1 MTMDLV
7 PAPAQSWRDKLL
19 GKCVIGSGAMA
30 SGVGLGDDEEFDF
43 LEGDVMK
50 STIDGASPLQPFSNV
65 ELAWIKLPR
74 LIRHMYKRKILGEI
88 SSMVGRFTKL
98 DFNID
103 STTMG
108 PITRIV
114 VYVNLDKPLV
124 SQVLISGKTHRAEGN
139 ETVADSMVTDV
150 EKAET
155 LGMFGPWMEVER
167 KSWQSLRHSRNQKPK
182 NLGKV
187 TLGSR
192 FLTLTML
199 DEIEGGNGAESV
211 DQLEGSEVKKG
222 SSMEKNP
229 GSLGSLLSNSVCS
242 TSTSVP
248 SHHLEF
254 FDSAAV
260 VSFKENVNTND
271 VNSIGKNFGKLG
283 FIGRSSGA
291 KSDAGRN
298 GKMLNR
304 MIHECG
310 GLFKLVESHRAR
322 LSDMMN
328 SMGRAS
334 IKFPRIFHDYNSKY
348 KPDII

>member
-1 MTMDLV
+1 MVQPWT
-7 PAPAQSWRDKLL
+7 
-19 GKCVIGSGAMA
+19 GK
-30 SGVGLGDDEEFDF
+30 F
-43 LEGDVMK
+43 
-50 STIDGASPLQPFSNV
+50 SPLQPFSNV

-88 SSMVGRFTKL
+88 SNMVGRFTKL
-98 DFNID
+98 EFNID

-108 PITRIV
+108 PIARIV

-124 SQVLISGKTHRAEGN
+124 SQVLINGKTQRAEGN

-155 LGMFGPWMEVER
+155 LGMFGPCMQVKR
-167 KSWQSLRHSRNQKPK
+167 KSWQSLRDFRNQKPK

-199 DEIEGGNGAESV
+199 DEIEEGNGAESA

-229 GSLGSLLSNSVCS
+229 GLLESLLSNSMCS
-242 TSTSVP
+242 SLTSVP

-254 FDSAAV
+254 FDSAAGTTSHFNPIFEDLEKHSV

-283 FIGRSSGA
+283 FIGRSSSA

-298 GKMLNR
+298 GRKLNR
-304 MIHECG
+304 IIHECG
-310 GLFKLVESHRAR
+310 GLFKLVESHRAP
-322 LSDMMN
+322 LSDTMN
-328 SMGRAS
+328 S
-334 IKFPRIFHDYNSKY
+334 IV
-348 KPDII
+348 